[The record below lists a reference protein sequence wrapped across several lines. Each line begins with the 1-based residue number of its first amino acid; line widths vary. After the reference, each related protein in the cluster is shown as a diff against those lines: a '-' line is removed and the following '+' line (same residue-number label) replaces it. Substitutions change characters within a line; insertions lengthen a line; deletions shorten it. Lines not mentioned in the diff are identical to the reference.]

1 MLLSL
6 RSYDSFC
13 RLLLQGKQHFQ
24 FPLFGDTIFILGAYE
39 RPSSIVFTK
48 GFPMVTPVFWKRP
61 DLQFP
66 SQFNTI
72 FFDVDGVLI
81 KTIDS
86 FHATDIATA
95 EYVASTIHGLNWGQ
109 NEGKTLVTHEDVIA
123 FKQAGGYNNDWDM
136 CYLLATLS
144 TARLREWRD
153 TPLAER
159 SIEEWAA
166 LSRAAN
172 EEGHGGIE
180 WVREVMPAT
189 SQLDYNVIGDIYH
202 EFYWGA
208 TEIKKRLGHTPR
220 YLPDFPGFVHNE
232 EMNFPP
238 DFFTH
243 LREAGIP
250 YLGMIT
256 GRVGP
261 EVEIVLEMMEAY
273 VGTRWW
279 DVVISADICP
289 KPDPHALQLAIRGIE
304 GEVGGGLYIGDT
316 GDDLD
321 LVLNYRAIKKEREP
335 DMLAVMLVHPFEEA
349 MYQQRGAD
357 FIIGSVTDVARC
369 LPDEFVKSYY
379 LL

>member
-1 MLLSL
+1 M
-6 RSYDSFC
+6 
-13 RLLLQGKQHFQ
+13 G
-24 FPLFGDTIFILGAYE
+24 
-39 RPSSIVFTK
+39 RPSSILLTK
-48 GFPMVTPVFWKRP
+48 GFPMETPVFWKRP

-72 FFDVDGVLI
+72 FFDIDGVLI

-95 EYVASTIHGLNWGQ
+95 EYVAGTIHDLDWGQ

-136 CYLLATLS
+136 CYLLATLC
-144 TARLREWRD
+144 TARLREWKG

-159 SIEEWAA
+159 SIEEWAE
-166 LSRAAN
+166 LSRAAD
-172 EEGHGGIE
+172 EGGHGGIAG
-180 WVREVMPAT
+180 VREVMAA
-189 SQLDYNVIGDIYH
+189 SAQLDYNMIGDIYH

-208 TEIKKRLGHTPR
+208 SEIKKRFGYTPR

-238 DFFTH
+238 DFFTR
-243 LREAGIP
+243 LRDAGIHH
-250 YLGMIT
+250 LGMIT

-261 EVEIVLEMMEAY
+261 EVDIALEMMEAH

-289 KPDPHALQLAIRGIE
+289 KPDPHALQLAIKGIR

-321 LVLNYRAIKKEREP
+321 LVLNYRALKKGSQPEI
-335 DMLAVMLVHPFEEA
+335 LTVMLVHPYEEA
-349 MYQQRGAD
+349 LYQQRGSD
-357 FIIGSVTDVARC
+357 FIVGSVMDVIRC
-369 LPDEFVKSYY
+369 LPHDTSYFGFQE
-379 LL
+379 LSNRNS